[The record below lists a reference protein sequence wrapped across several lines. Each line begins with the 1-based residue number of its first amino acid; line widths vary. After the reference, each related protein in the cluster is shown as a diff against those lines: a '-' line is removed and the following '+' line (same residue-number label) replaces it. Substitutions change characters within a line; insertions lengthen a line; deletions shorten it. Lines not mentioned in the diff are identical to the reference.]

1 MADTRNFSTTPHGTP
16 KSELLAFTL
25 DTSTG
30 DIIKIEN
37 VDSAGHRR
45 ELSKTERQQLAK
57 DRPGIGVDALVER
70 AFEAGIACVSD
81 DDDSDEDDKES
92 KDEAGVRRI
101 LLNSLMERTFA
112 RRALRAEVLRQAIVQ
127 TLIKD
132 GIGFGQPESEHPKPH
147 KSDRTGPK
155 AAT

>member
-1 MADTRNFSTTPHGTP
+1 HAAT
-16 KSELLAFTL
+16 KSECLAFTL
-25 DTSTG
+25 DTTTG

-45 ELSKTERQQLAK
+45 ELSKTERQQLASAS
-57 DRPGIGVDALVER
+57 PGVGVEALVER
-70 AFEAGIACVSD
+70 AFEAGIACLSV

-92 KDEAGVRRI
+92 NDEAGVRRI
-101 LLNSLMERTFA
+101 LLNSLMQRTFA
-112 RRALRAEVLRQAIVQ
+112 RRALRPEVMRRAIVQ
-127 TLIKD
+127 TLIKE
-132 GIGFGQPESEHPKPH
+132 GIGNGHAENGHPKPH